1 MQTEALSVGAL
12 FRPDRSFRTPLF
24 QRRYIWTETDQLA
37 PYWADVERRAALR
50 LSGNKATTPHFMGA
64 ILLQA
69 EAQSPIPNQH
79 LQIIDGQQR
88 LITLH
93 LSVAALAAAA
103 QARELDFIAAAA
115 RRRLE
120 NTEIA
125 HPKLTGAEADAE
137 HIRYAVKAG
146 DQKSLSARWPDRF
159 ARGGARFRR
168 SVGGPDCLAAYVSLL
183 DWTNAFIDGTSIAAF
198 DPSVRNA
205 SIAERADALLQAI
218 LEDFHL
224 VAIFLAPE
232 DDGPAIFEALNDRGA
247 PLDAADL
254 IRNDIVRRARIN
266 GEDAAAVIR
275 EYWQPF
281 ANDPFWRESELG
293 GRARQLRIDNLLRYF
308 LVSTGAGGPSTK
320 RIFHAY
326 RAYVQKSPPAFRS
339 VADEVQQIAL
349 SGAHYR
355 TLIDPKAPAT
365 HPCLADLGPRL
376 KPWKPTAAIPPL
388 LALANADALTPD
400 ERRSAGRAILGYIVR
415 RTVCGLSRRNLHRTL
430 ASLCR
435 HMQRDGCTKQTV
447 MQYLADQLGID
458 SLWPANAR
466 FGNH

>member
-1 MQTEALSVGAL
+1 MQTESLSVGAL
-12 FRPDRSFRTPLF
+12 FTPDRSFRTPLI
-24 QRRYIWTETDQLA
+24 QRRYIWTESHQLA
-37 PYWADVERRAALR
+37 PYWSDVERRAALR
-50 LSGNKATTPHFMGA
+50 LSGSKETAPHFMGA

-69 EAQSPIPNQH
+69 EAQSPNPNQY

-93 LSVAALAAAA
+93 RSVAALAAAA
-103 QARELDFIAAAA
+103 QARELDFITADA

-146 DQKSLSARWPDRF
+146 DRKSLCARWPDRF

-168 SVGGPDCLAAYVSLL
+168 SIGGPDCLAAYVSLL
-183 DWTNAFIDGTSIAAF
+183 EWTNAFIDGSSIAAF
-198 DPSVRNA
+198 DPSVRKA
-205 SIAERADALLQAI
+205 SITERADALLQAI

-281 ANDPFWRESELG
+281 ANDLFWRESELG
-293 GRARQLRIDNLLRYF
+293 GRVRQPRIDNL
-308 LVSTGAGGPSTK
+308 
-320 RIFHAY
+320 
-326 RAYVQKSPPAFRS
+326 
-339 VADEVQQIAL
+339 
-349 SGAHYR
+349 
-355 TLIDPKAPAT
+355 
-365 HPCLADLGPRL
+365 
-376 KPWKPTAAIPPL
+376 
-388 LALANADALTPD
+388 
-400 ERRSAGRAILGYIVR
+400 
-415 RTVCGLSRRNLHRTL
+415 
-430 ASLCR
+430 
-435 HMQRDGCTKQTV
+435 
-447 MQYLADQLGID
+447 
-458 SLWPANAR
+458 
-466 FGNH
+466 